1 MSGKKIQ
8 RYDFTRKPLKP
19 SRFWMWIGREFAM
32 KPYYRGRK
40 ITIRKIGT
48 EYLKPPYLLLCTHA
62 GLIDFP
68 VMYKAV
74 APYNANNVVA
84 IDAVRDIGDWLMR
97 KLGSICKRKFIKDYN
112 LIRNMKYC
120 AEHYGIVCMYP
131 EARYSLDG
139 VTSFL
144 PDSLAKI
151 AKLLKVP
158 VVALRMHGNFITAPQ
173 WNKEEKKPPIYAELE
188 LVAGAGELS
197 GISVTELNARI
208 REKLYLDD
216 FAYQRDMKIEIDNPR
231 RANGLHNILY
241 QCPHCMREF
250 QMYSEGTRL
259 WCASCGKSWQMGLYG
274 ELAAEE
280 GETEFTHI
288 PDWTAW
294 ERENVRREVRAGSYR
309 FEDEVTVHTLPNAK
323 RFYDQGRGKL
333 VQTCKGTFLECTAYG
348 EKLSLSWAGTELE
361 SVHIEYDYPYNK
373 KKYKKNV
380 FGDCV
385 DISTADDSY
394 WLHPVNLRDQL
405 TKLSFATEEIYKFAQ
420 EKLHASHEGKKAEE
434 ITETTV

>member
-1 MSGKKIQ
+1 
-8 RYDFTRKPLKP
+8 
-19 SRFWMWIGREFAM
+19 
-32 KPYYRGRK
+32 
-40 ITIRKIGT
+40 
-48 EYLKPPYLLLCTHA
+48 
-62 GLIDFP
+62 
-68 VMYKAV
+68 
-74 APYNANNVVA
+74 
-84 IDAVRDIGDWLMR
+84 
-97 KLGSICKRKFIKDYN
+97 
-112 LIRNMKYC
+112 
-120 AEHYGIVCMYP
+120 
-131 EARYSLDG
+131 
-139 VTSFL
+139 
-144 PDSLAKI
+144 
-151 AKLLKVP
+151 
-158 VVALRMHGNFITAPQ
+158 
-173 WNKEEKKPPIYAELE
+173 
-188 LVAGAGELS
+188 
-197 GISVTELNARI
+197 
-208 REKLYLDD
+208 
-216 FAYQRDMKIEIDNPR
+216 
-231 RANGLHNILY
+231 
-241 QCPHCMREF
+241 
-250 QMYSEGTRL
+250 
-259 WCASCGKSWQMGLYG
+259 MGLYG

-333 VQTCKGTFLECTAYG
+333 VQTCEGTFLECTAYG

-420 EKLHASHEGKKAEE
+420 EKLHASHEAENSEE